1 MSCALLT
8 DAHVGTKKRSS
19 ANSSLTHCS
28 VAGSVLLG
36 GARGLVSVLGC
47 SVVGYSSPRGL
58 VRAAFPDLGLLRD
71 SPMPGVALHALLSK
85 LCAIAASV
93 HHIPVAVVV
102 GVFIVV
108 AWDGGGV
115 VDEHDRPR

>member
-1 MSCALLT
+1 MQQLPYPLLSSGECFAGGERGGLSQSWVAL
-8 DAHVGTKKRSS
+8 
-19 ANSSLTHCS
+19 
-28 VAGSVLLG
+28 
-36 GARGLVSVLGC
+36 
-47 SVVGYSSPRGL
+47 VGYGSPRGL

-93 HHIPVAVVV
+93 HHVPVAVAV

>member
-1 MSCALLT
+1 MFCWGERGGLSLSWVAL
-8 DAHVGTKKRSS
+8 
-19 ANSSLTHCS
+19 
-28 VAGSVLLG
+28 
-36 GARGLVSVLGC
+36 
-47 SVVGYSSPRGL
+47 VGYGSLWGL

-71 SPMPGVALHALLSK
+71 SPMPGVAVHALLSK
-85 LCAIAASV
+85 LCAIATSV
-93 HHIPVAVVV
+93 HHVPVAVAV